1 MKWLLAALCGLAP
14 VVLPW
19 LLAPGFLSDW
29 PDSQIARLAQ
39 RTGVAVELEG
49 GRDWRLFPTPGWVVQ
64 GARFHDRKHQLEGQA
79 SEIVVRLHGPSL
91 LGLQLKP
98 TLEVEGLM
106 LHSTH
111 PDNHRPA
118 IVDARFAI
126 SPLDG
131 QGSFFLDGQLELA
144 RPSSGTENG
153 HPSLQLSAEV
163 WPEPGQ
169 LQIRQLR
176 LQQRHRLHPQQQDQW
191 ITGDITLARTP
202 GTDSHF
208 DLQTGPLDIAS
219 WAALLAGGQALAR
232 PVHSKE
238 AAAEQPGRTARGAT
252 TTVADDSALQGR
264 LQVEQLKLGSWP
276 LKDLDMQLLYRNRRI
291 DASHISA
298 RLFGGQL
305 EGKASVDLEAT
316 AQGPQLSARIHATD
330 VDLGAW
336 PGGQSYG
343 LAGQVSGQARLLGQG
358 LERQQLLRTLQGVAD
373 FTLRDGAFRGPDLDQ
388 LVCTHLAGGSTSST
402 ATAAGAGSRA
412 TFTSAQ
418 GHLAVDGGQLHL
430 RDLNVQLATAV
441 ASGSGS
447 MDLAT
452 GFLDANLG
460 IRLTGNNRC
469 PVPAGL
475 AAIDWPLRCQ
485 GRLGTRQLC
494 QLDKDAGQRALR
506 DAVIQLLAQ

>member
-14 VVLPW
+14 IVLPW

-29 PDSQIARLAQ
+29 PDSQIARLAE

-49 GRDWRLFPTPGWVVQ
+49 ARDWRLLPTPGWVLHS
-64 GARFHDRKHQLEGQA
+64 ARFHDRKHQLEGQA

-98 TLEVEGLM
+98 TLEVEGLR

-118 IVDARFAI
+118 IVDAQLAI

-131 QGSFFLDGQLELA
+131 KGSFFLDGQLELA

-153 HPSLQLSAEV
+153 HASLQLSAEV

-169 LQIRQLR
+169 LQIRKLH
-176 LQQRHRLHPQQQDQW
+176 LQHQDQW
-191 ITGDITLARTP
+191 VTGEVTLARMASA
-202 GTDSHF
+202 DSHF

-219 WAALLAGGQALAR
+219 WAALLAGTRALVR

-238 AAAEQPGRTARGAT
+238 AAAERPARTASGAT
-252 TTVADDSALQGR
+252 TTVADAGALQGR
-264 LQVEQLKLGSWP
+264 LQVEQLKLGSLS

-291 DASHISA
+291 DASPVSA

-305 EGKASVDLEAT
+305 EGKASVDLDAT

-336 PGGQSYG
+336 PGGQPYG

-358 LERQQLLRTLQGVAD
+358 LERRQLLRTLQGVAD

-412 TFTSAQ
+412 TFRSAQ
-418 GHLAVDGGQLHL
+418 GHMAMDGGQLHL